1 MTQAADP
8 QPSRSADPCAQ
19 PRLEL
24 SDDVRHELLDPVAW
38 REALERCAPGMKVAV
53 ALADTA
59 GRLRTPCSNPQSFWS
74 RVRAARPALADDCPF
89 CLGAPR
95 PCVAVLEAVRT
106 RRPAFT
112 VDAAKLTHAAV
123 PLLLGGECLGLLLA
137 GQVFNQFPEQLPIE
151 RVARELGASPQTLW
165 QIARKEVPFG
175 RDRLKLCSELLATFG
190 QAFLHARLGA
200 IHERLRS
207 AELLALS
214 QDVVEHRRLA
224 TAVQKQNERL
234 NLLSDVAEHL
244 LAVSDAQAMVRG
256 VFQRVERHLD
266 LDALLYFT
274 LGDEGG
280 EPHLEA
286 SAGTVEQ
293 PEVGVAV
300 CRAVALE
307 RRPVSATQV
316 HGTPL
321 LAGERLLGA
330 LAFASRRRAQF
341 DADELEFLRTLGHYV
356 AVAAERIRLIATLTE
371 ADRRKSEFLAMLGH
385 ELRNPLAPIHTAV
398 QILRQTLPPN
408 TVSSNTVA
416 MVDRQVRQMV
426 RLVDDLLDVSRIS
439 QGKIELK
446 KERVELG
453 ALVRHAVEAVRPIA
467 ERTQHFVSLALPAEP
482 MWLHGDPTRLAQVV
496 GNLLTNAFKFSEAS
510 ETVWLSVERS
520 GAQAVVRVRD
530 SGIGLAP
537 DQLTRI
543 FEMFMQV
550 DGARDRSHGGLGIGL
565 SLAKTLVEM
574 HGGAIE
580 VHSAGLGRGAEF
592 SIRLPCVDA
601 AGAQSQ
607 VLVAAGG
614 PHALPA
620 RRILVVDDNRDA
632 ADCLAT
638 MLELGGHEVH
648 LAHDGVEA
656 IERARAVRPDLI
668 LLDIGLPKF
677 NGYEAARRIR
687 EHCGRSTLLVALT
700 GWGQDEDR
708 RQSREAGFDA
718 HMTKPLDL
726 DALARFLASAPPT
739 TH

>member
-1 MTQAADP
+1 MTRPVEPPLNRDADP
-8 QPSRSADPCAQ
+8 RGQ

-24 SDDVRHELLDPVAW
+24 SDDLRHELLDAVAW

-59 GRLRTPCSNPQSFWS
+59 GRLSTPCINPQPFWS
-74 RVRAARPALADDCPF
+74 RARAASPARPDDCPF

-95 PCVAVLEAVRT
+95 PCVAVLEALRT

-123 PLLLGGECLGLLLA
+123 PLLIGSECLGLLLA
-137 GQVFNQFPEQLPIE
+137 GQVFHQFPEQLPIE
-151 RVARELGASPQTLW
+151 RAARELGASPQTLW

-175 RDRLKLCSELLATFG
+175 RDRLELCSELLATFG
-190 QAFLHARLGA
+190 QSFLHARLGA
-200 IHERLRS
+200 VHERLRS

-214 QDVVEHRRLA
+214 RDVVEHRRLA

-256 VFQRVERHLD
+256 VFRRVERHLD

-274 LGDEGG
+274 LRDEGG
-280 EPHLEA
+280 EPQLEA
-286 SAGTVEQ
+286 SAGSVEQ

-307 RRPVSATQV
+307 RRPVSATHV

-321 LAGERLLGA
+321 LAGESLLGA

-341 DADELEFLRTLGHYV
+341 EADELEFMRTLGHYV

-398 QILRQTLPPN
+398 QILRQTLQPD
-408 TVSSNTVA
+408 TVPSNTVA

-446 KERVELG
+446 KERAELG

-467 ERTQHFVSLALPAEP
+467 ERTQHVVSLSLPADP
-482 MWLHGDPTRLAQVV
+482 IWLHGDPARLVQVI
-496 GNLLTNAFKFSEAS
+496 GNLLTNAFKYSEVG

-520 GAQAVVRVRD
+520 AAQAVVRVRD
-530 SGIGLAP
+530 NGIGLAP
-537 DQLTRI
+537 DQHTRI

-550 DGARDRSHGGLGIGL
+550 DGARDRAHGGLGIGL

-574 HGGAIE
+574 HGGAIAA
-580 VHSAGLGRGAEF
+580 HSEGLGHGAEF
-592 SIRLPCVDA
+592 RVRLPCLDS
-601 AGAQSQ
+601 AGAQP
-607 VLVAAGG
+607 VAPVAAE
-614 PHALPA
+614 LPA

-648 LAHDGVEA
+648 VAHDGVEA
-656 IERARAVRPDLI
+656 IEQARAVRPDLI

-708 RQSREAGFDA
+708 RKSREAGFDA